1 MACSNQNNYQSKTI
15 NTQIVSALGSQQVEE
30 LEDSINI
37 TYGILEN
44 IFQIWENVPV
54 MQIIPCLAILSKKV
68 NVILPTLSKKPNNF
82 MRKTKNYLKKNKM
95 TLKNYIQIS
104 QKGKKKSLLGMWL
117 FFCQNLGIVTIGH
130 S

>member
-54 MQIIPCLAILSKKV
+54 MQIIPCLEILSKKSECDIANIV
-68 NVILPTLSKKPNNF
+68 KK
-82 MRKTKNYLKKNKM
+82 T
-95 TLKNYIQIS
+95 Q
-104 QKGKKKSLLGMWL
+104 
-117 FFCQNLGIVTIGH
+117 
-130 S
+130 

>member
-15 NTQIVSALGSQQVEE
+15 NTQIVSALGSPQVEE

-54 MQIIPCLAILSKKV
+54 MQIIPCLAILSKKSECDIANIV
-68 NVILPTLSKKPNNF
+68 
-82 MRKTKNYLKKNKM
+82 KKNR
-95 TLKNYIQIS
+95 
-104 QKGKKKSLLGMWL
+104 
-117 FFCQNLGIVTIGH
+117 
-130 S
+130 

>member
-54 MQIIPCLAILSKKV
+54 MQIIPCLAILSKKSECNIANIV
-68 NVILPTLSKKPNNF
+68 KK
-82 MRKTKNYLKKNKM
+82 T
-95 TLKNYIQIS
+95 Q
-104 QKGKKKSLLGMWL
+104 
-117 FFCQNLGIVTIGH
+117 
-130 S
+130 

>member
-82 MRKTKNYLKKNKM
+82 MRKTKNYLKKK
-95 TLKNYIQIS
+95 TK
-104 QKGKKKSLLGMWL
+104 
-117 FFCQNLGIVTIGH
+117 
-130 S
+130 

>member
-30 LEDSINI
+30 LEDPINI

-54 MQIIPCLAILSKKV
+54 MQIIPCLAILSKKSECDIANIV
-68 NVILPTLSKKPNNF
+68 
-82 MRKTKNYLKKNKM
+82 KKNPII
-95 TLKNYIQIS
+95 L
-104 QKGKKKSLLGMWL
+104 
-117 FFCQNLGIVTIGH
+117 
-130 S
+130 

>member
-54 MQIIPCLAILSKKV
+54 MQIIPCLAILSKKSECDIANIV
-68 NVILPTLSKKPNNF
+68 
-82 MRKTKNYLKKNKM
+82 KKN
-95 TLKNYIQIS
+95 Q
-104 QKGKKKSLLGMWL
+104 
-117 FFCQNLGIVTIGH
+117 
-130 S
+130 

>member
-54 MQIIPCLAILSKKV
+54 MQIIPCLAILSKKSECDIANIV
-68 NVILPTLSKKPNNF
+68 KK
-82 MRKTKNYLKKNKM
+82 T
-95 TLKNYIQIS
+95 
-104 QKGKKKSLLGMWL
+104 
-117 FFCQNLGIVTIGH
+117 
-130 S
+130 